1 MPVPQVPNARAAA
14 ITSVPASRPEVAS
27 TIQAPVRPPFRL
39 RIDPRQIDLFDLS
52 KAPEAAL
59 KKAGI
64 QAGFYWLPVPYEMP
78 AVPGV
83 NGVWMDVAAGWT
95 TDDMLAKGYPEPS
108 TDDRAAGVVLL
119 DAWAKI
125 PGEFCPDGQPSTILQ
140 YTPVREIGRAH
151 V

>member
-52 KAPEAAL
+52 KAPE
-59 KKAGI
+59 
-64 QAGFYWLPVPYEMP
+64 
-78 AVPGV
+78 
-83 NGVWMDVAAGWT
+83 
-95 TDDMLAKGYPEPS
+95 
-108 TDDRAAGVVLL
+108 
-119 DAWAKI
+119 
-125 PGEFCPDGQPSTILQ
+125 
-140 YTPVREIGRAH
+140 IGRAH